1 MKKITLFIFF
11 AVIFLFVG
19 CGSSSSGSKIPEG
32 NAEDEDTEEEIEDED
47 YPVLPAM
54 NKAFVCRN
62 FDSCYDNERETE
74 CPENGRRF
82 YGQDAQYSKRGFCT
96 KRDFSVKSDVQ
107 DEKVTVDSFTGL
119 EWTSS
124 FFSKRT
130 WKEAWDFCKNL
141 EYGGFSDWR
150 LPTLPEAFTIAGLN
164 DEEAAE
170 SGFEYQTEIL
180 EYNFFWTSSTYH
192 SADYD
197 TDYAWRIVDHDDTSF
212 SYSVY
217 DVGTGKEVQ
226 DKTYILRCVRGEKYD
241 TFSKLEKKKINGG
254 EVFEGSRYKLMWQK
268 PLELT
273 ENWEGALSYCENL
286 EYAGFSDWR
295 LPSINELFT
304 LYDYEN
310 SKFAVEQSDRPW
322 NWDWGGL
329 WSSTTKVRGKD
340 EAYRFSTGGF
350 VFTEE
355 KKDSSTPS
363 GALCVRG
370 GGLCDDGFFWNG
382 EGCVEDPCR
391 FDPCGKIGNA
401 LDCFPKSGS
410 KYYCGC
416 EKGFFWDGKRCSSP
430 CEADP
435 CKDIENGVSC
445 FATSLKQYYCKCR
458 DGYRINGNECEKID
472 ISKNICTGQKL
483 CYNKKNYKS
492 TSKGAKD
499 YEMPCA
505 EEGEELFGQDSQ
517 YAGKTCTPL
526 NFTSSGGIV
535 TEHASGLKWISTEK
549 QLKYE
554 DAKAY
559 CESLGE
565 GWRLPEIW
573 ELVTLVD
580 TNDYKGPKFWSDL
593 GISGTSAY
601 RLMSGTLYGENVLE
615 VWIGMTKEI
624 STDYEMDF
632 ICVKGEKQE
641 HSSKFE
647 ISENNGEEIVKDP
660 ATDLIWQ
667 KSHSPS
673 WLDWADALAYCEN
686 LEYAGFAD
694 WRLPNRNE
702 LFSLVNYEKP
712 DMATYF
718 PDMEK
723 LNSVFWSSTT
733 NIATTDDCLR
743 KVRDYGDDDE
753 DDDYYDE
760 YDYYYYDNEAWY
772 VDFKEGIIE
781 RCDKDGY
788 YHYPV
793 KCVR

>member
-1 MKKITLFIFF
+1 MRKI
-11 AVIFLFVG
+11 VIFILFVAVVFVFAG
-19 CGSSSSGSKIPEG
+19 CGSSSSESKIPEE
-32 NAEDEDTEEEIEDED
+32 NAEDEDSEEEIEDED
-47 YPVLPAM
+47 YPVYPAT
-54 NKAFVCRN
+54 NEAFVCRN
-62 FDSCYDNERETE
+62 FDLCYDNEGEIV
-74 CPENGRRF
+74 CPEYGEKF

-96 KRDFSVKSDVQ
+96 KRHFSVKSDVEN
-107 DEKVTVDSFTGL
+107 EKVTIDNYTGL

-124 FFSKRT
+124 FFPEKT
-130 WKEAWDFCKNL
+130 WNEASDFCKNL

-150 LPTLPEAFTIAGLN
+150 LSTLPEAFTIAGLN

-170 SGFEYQTEIL
+170 SGFEYRQNSSDDL
-180 EYNFFWTSSTYH
+180 YFWTSSM
-192 SADYD
+192 DYS
-197 TDYAWRIVDHDDTSF
+197 DYSGNYYPYIIKDHNDSGEG
-212 SYSVY
+212 SVY
-217 DVGTGKEVQ
+217 DVETTIAQQ
-226 DKTYILRCVRGEKYD
+226 DETHILRCVRGEKYD
-241 TFSKLEKKKINGG
+241 TYSLLITKSIAGD
-254 EVFEGSRYKLMWQK
+254 EVLEGSSYKLLWQK
-268 PLELT
+268 NLET
-273 ENWEGALSYCENL
+273 EKNWEGALSYCENL

-322 NWDWGGL
+322 NWGSL

-340 EAYRFSTGGF
+340 EAYRFSAGGF
-350 VFTEE
+350 VVTEE
-355 KKDSSTPS
+355 KKTSL

-370 GGLCDDGFFWNG
+370 GGLCDYGFFWNG

-416 EKGFFWDGKRCSSP
+416 EKGFFWDGKRCASP

-483 CYNKKNYKS
+483 CYSKKNYKS

-517 YAGKTCTPL
+517 YAGRTCTPL
-526 NFTSSGGIV
+526 KFTSSGGIIA
-535 TEHASGLKWISTEK
+535 EHATGLKWISTEK

-559 CESLGE
+559 CENLGE

-573 ELVTLVD
+573 ELVNLVD
-580 TNDYKGPKFWSDL
+580 TNDYHGPKFWSEL
-593 GISGTSAY
+593 GISAY
-601 RLMSGTLYGENVLE
+601 RLMSGTLYGENVLAL
-615 VWIGMTKEI
+615 WIGMTKVH

-647 ISENNGEEIVKDP
+647 ISENNGEKIVKDP

-667 KSHSPS
+667 KSNSPS
-673 WLDWADALAYCEN
+673 LLDWADALAYCEN
-686 LEYAGFAD
+686 LEYAGFTD

-702 LFSLVNYEKP
+702 LFSLVNYGKP

-723 LNSVFWSSTT
+723 LNSIFWSSTT

-743 KVRDYGDDDE
+743 KVRDYGDDDDYYDDE
-753 DDDYYDE
+753 YDDDYE

-772 VDFKEGIIE
+772 VNFKEGIVGRE
-781 RCDKDGY
+781 DKGENY
-788 YHYPV
+788 ISV